1 MAVNFPD
8 SPSDNQVF
16 QTGGRSY
23 KYNATLGGW
32 KIVSSAT
39 SATDISDLTDTT
51 NLLTGF
57 DGDYT
62 NLTNKPTIPA
72 DVSDL
77 TDSTSLLGSSG
88 SVFRNSGGN
97 GAVRVVWGSNRTF
110 PSTNVGY
117 ADSTDGETTV

>member
-51 NLLTGF
+51 NLLF
-57 DGDYT
+57 DGQYSS
-62 NLTNKPTIPA
+62 LTGQPTIPS
-72 DVSDL
+72 DISDL
-77 TDSTSLLGSSG
+77 TDTTNLLNSEGSTTSSRAIA
-88 SVFRNSGGN
+88 FNFLFGG
-97 GAVRVVWGSNRTF
+97 
-110 PSTNVGY
+110 
-117 ADSTDGETTV
+117 

>member
-39 SATDISDLTDTT
+39 TATDIADLTDTT
-51 NLLTGF
+51 NLLNSEG
-57 DGDYT
+57 
-62 NLTNKPTIPA
+62 
-72 DVSDL
+72 
-77 TDSTSLLGSSG
+77 STTSSRAIA
-88 SVFRNSGGN
+88 FNFIFGG
-97 GAVRVVWGSNRTF
+97 
-110 PSTNVGY
+110 
-117 ADSTDGETTV
+117 